1 MSSTSQPTPR
11 EIAITRTFD
20 APREAVFRAWT
31 DPEQLMHW
39 AAPRGCTVE
48 FRTLELR
55 EGGEFHSHMRSPNG
69 HACRCKGVYRELV
82 APERI
87 VLTTTVADEKGA
99 ATDPAEAGMDR
110 QWPRETT
117 VTVMLAEV
125 GGGTQL
131 TLRQTV
137 EESIAERTGAL
148 ACWQEMF
155 DRLAEELDYVCELA
169 R

>member
-1 MSSTSQPTPR
+1 MSSANKPSQR
-11 EIAITRTFD
+11 EVVITRVFD

-31 DPEQLMHW
+31 DPEQLGRW
-39 AAPRGCTVE
+39 FAPRGCTVE

-55 EGGEFHSHMRSPNG
+55 ESGEFHSCMRSPNG
-69 HACRCKGVYRELV
+69 HTCCCKGVYRELA

-87 VLTTTVADEKGA
+87 VFTMAVADEDGA
-99 ATDPAEAGMDR
+99 AIDPAEAGMDP

-117 VTVMLAEV
+117 VTVTLIEV
-125 GGGTQL
+125 GEGTRL
-131 TLRQTV
+131 TLHQAV
-137 EESIAERTGAL
+137 EASIAERTEAL

-155 DRLAEELDYVCELA
+155 DRLGEELDYVCELA

>member
-1 MSSTSQPTPR
+1 MGTRAGARACIASWSPRSGLSSRRPWWTK
-11 EIAITRTFD
+11 
-20 APREAVFRAWT
+20 RASRLIRRKPGWT
-31 DPEQLMHW
+31 
-39 AAPRGCTVE
+39 A
-48 FRTLELR
+48 
-55 EGGEFHSHMRSPNG
+55 
-69 HACRCKGVYRELV
+69 
-82 APERI
+82 
-87 VLTTTVADEKGA
+87 
-99 ATDPAEAGMDR
+99 